1 MALPRLRSIVRS
13 YVLDS
18 LREQDEYKPERYIPN
33 ENLLTAPTTS
43 DGVRK
48 AYIRNNALTI
58 FSGKNEYEDLF
69 FGSIDNIDHCF
80 TNGFRFVRQYDSDHD
95 AAHQSA
101 ADFTEQHTHILRNEF
116 APHPLLTPGNLKC
129 ILEDIKEFEK
139 MNGFCQDNKTA
150 CILSYAD
157 QKKIEESFAEYIRVK
172 KLKMPNIEKAAD
184 AICEELESRLRFG
197 AKTFAH
203 IFLTT
208 LLDKYI
214 KPYLIDKYNDP
225 QKALW
230 IVEIIKT
237 GITFSLVTSLSS
249 AALSFVISNG
259 LRTALTARQ
268 FDPEYIDII
277 VNRVSAVLAFTENPL
292 SLVDIGINDTAA
304 EIGQKTAYAV
314 IRSLPKLRV
323 EPEAAAVAI
332 APAAQNHAEILRATP
347 GLRRRNS
354 GLE

>member
-18 LREQDEYKPERYIPN
+18 LREQDEFNPERNRPN
-33 ENLLTAPTTS
+33 ESLLDAPSTS
-43 DGVRK
+43 KGVRK
-48 AYIRNNALTI
+48 VYIHHNALTI
-58 FSGKNEYEDLF
+58 FSGKKEYEDHF
-69 FGSIDNIDHCF
+69 FGSISNIDHCF
-80 TNGFRFVRQYDSDHD
+80 TKGFRFVHRDDNDHD

-101 ADFTEQHTHILRNEF
+101 ADFNEQHTHILRNQF
-116 APHPLLTPGNLKC
+116 GPHPLLTPDNLKC
-129 ILEDIKEFEK
+129 ILEDIKVYERE
-139 MNGFCQDNKTA
+139 NGFCKDGKTT
-150 CILSYAD
+150 CILSDAD
-157 QKKIEESFAEYIRVK
+157 QKKIEENFAEYIRVK
-172 KLKMPNIEKAAD
+172 KSKMPNIEIAAD
-184 AICEELESRLRFG
+184 AICEELESRCRFG

-225 QKALW
+225 KKVLW
-230 IVEIIKT
+230 MIEIIKT
-237 GITFSLVTSLSS
+237 GITFSLVKSLSN

-259 LRTALTARQ
+259 LRAALTARQ

-304 EIGQKTAYAV
+304 EAGQNAAYAV

-323 EPEAAAVAI
+323 EPEAAAVVV
-332 APAAQNHAEILRATP
+332 APAEQNQLAILRTTP

-354 GLE
+354 GLQ